1 MRFIP
6 SSYFN
11 LADRRIRMRFIEKW
25 LRPYQN
31 TIGRI
36 TQEYKRHPEA
46 TVDRC
51 SRCSCCARSSLRIV
65 TFPARKQASISN
77 YLTILRYLSAKHK
90 DSRLRPFVS
99 RHIYPLG
106 ARYATM
112 LNSGRFAGMNRK
124 YCSGCCSMSLH
135 LPNARYT
142 LQRSM
147 RVRMLPFVQCLP
159 NGHGG

>member
-36 TQEYKRHPEA
+36 TQEYEQHPEA
-46 TVDRC
+46 IVDRC

-90 DSRLRPFVS
+90 DSRLRPFV
-99 RHIYPLG
+99 PLG
-106 ARYATM
+106 IYLSLNASLGVRYATM

-124 YCSGCCSMSLH
+124 YCSGCYSMSLH

-147 RVRMLPFVQCLP
+147 RVRMLPFV
-159 NGHGG
+159 